1 MAARDEEMLGWKR
14 LEQGQLER
22 AEGHF
27 RRSLEMDPERVE
39 ALNGLGQVYM
49 AWDELDEAAELFQ
62 MALAIAEPRLPRGK
76 RRTGWHDPHVRPY
89 LRALHLLAMTRIRRG
104 AYAAA
109 TEPLE
114 AMFAWDATGV
124 DGEAY
129 LLLGQCRQRLGD
141 IERAD
146 ECYEKARLRRP
157 HAWYLYGLTRLL
169 LGHSSEAAHCF
180 KSAVDV
186 VPEVAPLLAFYPR
199 VRGIGG
205 EGAPRHRQA
214 VQFVSTTVD
223 LFTRD
228 SRDLIRALVT
238 GEVASGQ

>member
-27 RRSLEMDPERVE
+27 RRSLEMDPDRVE

-62 MALAIAEPRLPRGK
+62 MALAIAEPKLPRGK
-76 RRTGWHDPHVRPY
+76 RRTGWSDPHVRPY

-104 AYAAA
+104 AYQAA

-114 AMFAWDATGV
+114 AMLVWDATGV

-129 LLLGQCRQRLGD
+129 LLLGQCRQRLGE
-141 IERAD
+141 IEAAD
-146 ECYEKARLRRP
+146 ECYEKARIRHP

-169 LGHSSEAAHCF
+169 LGHGGEAEHCF

-186 VPEVAPLLAFYPR
+186 VPEVAPLLAYYPR

-205 EGAPRHRQA
+205 DAAPRHRQA
-214 VQFVSTTVD
+214 VQFVSATVD

>member
-1 MAARDEEMLGWKR
+1 MGARDEEMLGWKQ
-14 LEQGQLER
+14 LEDGQLEK

-27 RRSLEMDPERVE
+27 RRCLEIDPDRVE
-39 ALNGLGQVYM
+39 ALNGLGQVYL

-62 MALAIAEPRLPRGK
+62 MALSMAEPRLPRGK
-76 RRTGWHDPHVRPY
+76 RRTGWQDPAVRPY

-114 AMFAWDATGV
+114 EMFAWDATGV

-141 IERAD
+141 IEAAD
-146 ECYEKARLRRP
+146 VCYEKARLKRP
-157 HAWYLYGLTRLL
+157 HAWYLYALTRLL
-169 LGHSSEAAHCF
+169 LGHTNEAAHCF
-180 KSAVDV
+180 KSAMDV
-186 VPEVAPLLAFYPR
+186 MPEVAPLLAYYPR

-205 EGAPRHRQA
+205 ERAPRHGQA
-214 VQFVSTTVD
+214 IQFVNATVD

-228 SRDLIRALVT
+228 SREILQTLLA
-238 GEVASGQ
+238 GGVASGQ